1 MKHKTSSL
9 QIKEGDVMLVKSSE
23 KNQGDERLV
32 SWPIYTTEKLM
43 SCEQYNYALVKTTWN
58 VKYNISIRSNWRAM

>member
-9 QIKEGDVMLVKSSE
+9 QIKEGDAMLVKSSE

-43 SCEQYNYALVKTTWN
+43 SREQ
-58 VKYNISIRSNWRAM
+58 